1 MKLYSPIISPARQLG
16 PPKITLCPL
25 SGSLSRAGL
34 YGASI
39 TSGMC
44 DVALISVTAIFGES
58 SLLGL
63 KQSITSPTKIPL
75 SKTTASPGSIYI

>member
-1 MKLYSPIISPARQLG
+1 
-16 PPKITLCPL
+16 
-25 SGSLSRAGL
+25 
-34 YGASI
+34 
-39 TSGMC
+39 MC

-75 SKTTASPGSIYI
+75 SKTTASPGSIYIWQLVLLETFFKKYFNSLSW